1 VLLAKIERRKQNR
14 IKYEAFISHDIL
26 SDEIIHSDK
35 MFNFSQDGLY
45 FESNQNIHPGDDVYI
60 GIGYHP
66 HQADDN
72 IQLLFGVEVVWRKDL
87 QDSSYRYGFGSK
99 FISSNNSLVKEVDIG
114 NSLLK
119 KSKMK
124 ELEKQSLSGQDVKA
138 EGDSRKHPRKPCKKL
153 LIFTYKNQQY
163 KGLVTS
169 ISRGGAFLITESKL
183 ALGEIINLVI
193 QKRKNSK
200 DLKVKAWIVRSTPKG
215 VGVSFDRRS
224 GKERRYDLDRRTGL
238 DRRRRGHNNN
248 R

>member
-1 VLLAKIERRKQNR
+1 MPAKIERRKQNR

-45 FESNQNIHPGDDVYI
+45 FESDQNIHPGDDVYI

-66 HQADDN
+66 HQANDN
-72 IQLLFGVEVVWRKDL
+72 IELLFGVEVVWRNDL
-87 QDSSYRYGFGSK
+87 QDSPYRYGFGTK
-99 FISSNNSLVKEVDIG
+99 FISSNNSLVKKVDIG

-124 ELEKQSLSGQDVKA
+124 ALKGQNLSGQNMKT

-153 LIFTYKNQQY
+153 LIFSYKNQKY
-163 KGLVTS
+163 KGLITS

-183 ALGEIINLVI
+183 ALGEFIDLII
-193 QKRKNSK
+193 QKHKNRK
-200 DLKVKAWIVRSTPKG
+200 DLKVRGWIVRSTPKG
-215 VGVSFDRRS
+215 VGVSFERRS

-238 DRRRRGHNNN
+238 DRRRGRS
-248 R
+248 

>member
-1 VLLAKIERRKQNR
+1 MLPKIERRKQKR

-26 SDEIIHSDK
+26 SDEITHNDK
-35 MFNFSQDGLY
+35 MFNFSQNGLY
-45 FESNQNIHPGDDVYI
+45 FESDQNLNPGDDIYI
-60 GIGYHP
+60 GIGYQP
-66 HQADDN
+66 HRSDDN

-87 QDSSYRYGFGSK
+87 EDSPFRYGFGTK
-99 FISSNNSLVKEVDIG
+99 FINSSNSLVKKVDIG

-119 KSKMK
+119 KANMK
-124 ELEKQSLSGQDVKA
+124 ELEKQSLPAQNFKA

-153 LIFTYKNQQY
+153 LIFTYKNQQH

-169 ISRGGAFLITESKL
+169 ISRGGAFLKTECQLS
-183 ALGEIINLVI
+183 LGESVILAI
-193 QKRKNSK
+193 QKLQTRS
-200 DLKVKAWIVRSTPKG
+200 DLKVKGWIVRSTPQG

-238 DRRRRGHNNN
+238 DRRSRAKAYN